1 MYTFLR
7 VRNEHVLRDLASL
20 QRSVVAAK
28 IPSELEPYVE
38 QYLRRC
44 EQLRAQIG
52 RNLHDLS
59 LKQPSILE
67 DVRSGTEQVVKYF
80 DLLSAVLA
88 IPILRASE
96 SDRLALKVV
105 TWLHQSHPRT
115 RRYPAAIAS
124 GGCAMRPLVQFCPVY
139 FFPTA
144 EQTGLLYQPLYFH
157 EFGHLLYACHRDEL
171 DELVFD
177 LRKDIV
183 RILTPASYRGDRYSA
198 LQNSQRQIVERTWYH
213 WAQEFFCDAV
223 GLAIGG
229 PSYLW
234 AFSLYLSRLDQSD
247 FHLPWETLARST
259 HPPTW
264 LRIKFLHIQAS
275 AKGLSEQSEPIV
287 KEWDDMA
294 TLMGVVEDYHG
305 FYDSAFDDA
314 VLTMLD
320 DSLIEVDPRQY
331 HASEVADELTFPEQ
345 GASPVALAHRAWC
358 ASLAQEVDYAAWENE
373 ATKRWLG

>member
-20 QRSVVAAK
+20 QRSVVAAE
-28 IPSELEPYVE
+28 IPSELEPYVD
-38 QYLRRC
+38 QFLWRC
-44 EQLRAQIG
+44 QQLRVQIG
-52 RNLHDLS
+52 RNLRDLS

-67 DVRSGTEQVVKYF
+67 DVRSGTEQVIKYF

-105 TWLHQSHPRT
+105 AWLHQSHPRT
-115 RRYPAAIAS
+115 KGYPAAIAS
-124 GGCAMRPLVQFCPVY
+124 GGCAMRPLIQFCPVY

-198 LQNSQRQIVERTWYH
+198 LQDSQRQIVERTWYH
-213 WAQEFFCDAV
+213 WAQELFCDAV

-229 PSYLW
+229 SSYLW
-234 AFSLYLSRLDQSD
+234 AFSLYLSRMDPSD
-247 FHLPWETLARST
+247 FHLPWEALAKST

-275 AKGLSEQSEPIV
+275 AKGLSEQSGPIV

-294 TLMGVVEDYHG
+294 TLIGIAEDYHG
-305 FYDSAFDDA
+305 FYDPAFDDA
-314 VLTMLD
+314 VLTMLN
-320 DSLIEVDPRQY
+320 DSLIEVEPRVY
-331 HASEVADELTFPEQ
+331 LSSEVMDELTFPDQ

-358 ASLAQEVDYAAWENE
+358 ASFAEGVDYASWEKE
-373 ATKRWLG
+373 ATRRWLG